1 MAGHAKVSKATR
13 TNASKATRTNASKA
27 ESQQDDKPL
36 KVTLHIAPKLAK
48 QFATHAVQTGQSKS
62 ALFAEMVQAHCRRF
76 IVHDHAKEEGR
87 GRATGETG
95 AGPTGEDVPRDGG
108 SDRAGGRP
116 MREDSTD

>member
-1 MAGHAKVSKATR
+1 MAGHAKISKATR
-13 TNASKATRTNASKA
+13 TNASKV

-87 GRATGETG
+87 GRAAGETG
-95 AGPTGEDVPRDGG
+95 AVPVGEDVPRDGE
-108 SDRAGGRP
+108 SARTGGRS
-116 MREDSTD
+116 MREDSAD